1 MISLH
6 PWEKRHMSNS
16 LESNNWIV
24 LKSIIVHTKV
34 YAGQCKRDLWWWR
47 WDGHWAGG
55 KCGLRRADAGC
66 GSVQRGNDASARLNF
81 TLGPHTRKF
90 MGFFIQWWCPVGQSM
105 IFGVNCD
112 AALIPLTPSA
122 RHRPVSLTYLTDEKV
137 KGDVCLIVKTE
148 LLVWLVGVGF
158 RAMKCCWSS
167 QILHFLASSL
177 MIGLY

>member
-81 TLGPHTRKF
+81 TLRPHTRKF

-112 AALIPLTPSA
+112 AALIPGHSRRALAIVQS
-122 RHRPVSLTYLTDEKV
+122 HLHIWLMKNWKV
-137 KGDVCLIVKTE
+137 MC
-148 LLVWLVGVGF
+148 VWLSKLSCLF
-158 RAMKCCWSS
+158 DW
-167 QILHFLASSL
+167 
-177 MIGLY
+177 